1 MIKTAPTDIRRR
13 LGCSALFGI
22 MVVAGIVT
30 FLVLHYQL
38 GRPQKVGAQIPSPF
52 PILVIGPGPTPTV
65 RIVDVADLTGAASE
79 PRAFIIPSERA
90 AAIQSA
96 LDKEMR
102 AEEER
107 ARLKGDNEA
116 YRRASFTIEQT
127 APGRQLIRLDYS
139 RNGMDA
145 IVRTTTWYDATSQGV
160 EPRMYG
166 RGMVNGMLIFLSAMI
181 GAVISAAIG
190 VGWRLVRGKRG

>member
-1 MIKTAPTDIRRR
+1 
-13 LGCSALFGI
+13 
-22 MVVAGIVT
+22 MVVASIVT

-65 RIVDVADLTGAASE
+65 RIIDLAELAGTTGE

-90 AAIQSA
+90 AVIQAA

-107 ARLKGDNEA
+107 ERIKGDDEA
-116 YRRASFTIEQT
+116 YRRARFTIEQT
-127 APGRQLIRLDYS
+127 NPGRQLIRLDYS

-145 IVRTTTWYDATSQGV
+145 IVNTTIWYDATSQGV
-160 EPRMYG
+160 KPRMVG
-166 RGMVNGMLIFLSAMI
+166 RRMVNSMLIFLSAAI

-190 VGWRLVRGKRG
+190 VGWRLLRRKRG

>member
-1 MIKTAPTDIRRR
+1 MTKHTDTRRR
-13 LGCSALFGI
+13 LGCSTLFGI
-22 MVVAGIVT
+22 MVVAGSLA
-30 FLVLHYQL
+30 FLILHYQL

-52 PILVIGPGPTPTV
+52 PILVLGPGPTPTI
-65 RIVDVADLTGAASE
+65 RIIDVADLAGAAGE
-79 PRAFIIPSERA
+79 PHAFIIPSEHA

-102 AEEER
+102 SEEER

-116 YRRASFTIEQT
+116 YRQARFTIERT
-127 APGRQLIRLDYS
+127 APGRQRIRLDYS

-145 IVRTTTWYDATSQGV
+145 IVRTTTWYDATSTGV

-166 RGMVNGMLIFLSAMI
+166 RGIANGMLILLAAAI
-181 GAVISAAIG
+181 GAVISTAFG
-190 VGWRLVRGKRG
+190 VGWRLVRGTRG